1 MRHDLMDTFTF
12 LQETRER
19 AMQAHYII
27 DFGDVAHGMPW
38 PGTRLKY
45 KWKKLNWRKVKSKFY
60 THFNIVQFSLC
71 VLPVQIFSSKCIYME
86 YVCSR
91 SNLQYWYLIS
101 SIFNNFLLCF
111 CAGDPLY
118 EFLALHIS
126 VFKLDPVL
134 LKLCLRA
141 YGLPL
146 TIPSAIGKVA
156 NGDVLTDA
164 SSRDYTRPS
173 YRAM

>member
-1 MRHDLMDTFTF
+1 MKEQCKLITSLTSVTWLMVCLD
-12 LQETRER
+12 QGRDWSINER
-19 AMQAHYII
+19 
-27 DFGDVAHGMPW
+27 
-38 PGTRLKY
+38 
-45 KWKKLNWRKVKSKFY
+45 NWTEEKSNH
-60 THFNIVQFSLC
+60 THFNIVQFSFC
-71 VLPVQIFSSKCIYME
+71 VLAVQIFSSKCLYME

-91 SNLQYWYLIS
+91 SNLHYWYLIS

-118 EFLALHIS
+118 EFLAVHIS

-146 TIPSAIGKVA
+146 AIPSAIGKVA
-156 NGDVLTDA
+156 NGGVLTDA